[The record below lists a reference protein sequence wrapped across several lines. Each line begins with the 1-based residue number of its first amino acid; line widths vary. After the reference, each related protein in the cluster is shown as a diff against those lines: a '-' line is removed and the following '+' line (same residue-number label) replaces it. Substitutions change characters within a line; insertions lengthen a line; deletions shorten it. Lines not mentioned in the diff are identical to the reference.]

1 MDPLIAGAQKIVERF
16 GCTMA
21 EAIDCFA
28 AALDAHDEQAE
39 ADESTRK
46 RPDLRLIPKAQ
57 ET

>member
-1 MDPLIAGAQKIVERF
+1 MDPLIAGAQEIVERF

-21 EAIDCFA
+21 EAIDCFT

-39 ADESTRK
+39 ADEEARK
-46 RPDLRLIPKAQ
+46 RPDLRLIPKVL